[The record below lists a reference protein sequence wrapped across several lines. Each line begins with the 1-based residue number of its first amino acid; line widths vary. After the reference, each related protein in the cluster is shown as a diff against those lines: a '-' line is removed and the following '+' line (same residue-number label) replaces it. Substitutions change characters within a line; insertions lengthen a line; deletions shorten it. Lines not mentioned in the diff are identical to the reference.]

1 MKLDH
6 NHDEMLMQGVVMN
19 EPYAKKR
26 WTKERGKIWS
36 DIAAFL
42 NNLNSGFNV
51 DQRGVSDRYEKLK
64 SEFIKKIETNL
75 MLVA

>member
-1 MKLDH
+1 MMKIVL
-6 NHDEMLMQGVVMN
+6 N

-26 WTKERGKIWS
+26 WAKERGKIWL
-36 DIAAFL
+36 DIATIL

-51 DQRGVSDRYEKLK
+51 DQRGVSDRYEVKIR
-64 SEFIKKIETNL
+64 FHIKKIETNL